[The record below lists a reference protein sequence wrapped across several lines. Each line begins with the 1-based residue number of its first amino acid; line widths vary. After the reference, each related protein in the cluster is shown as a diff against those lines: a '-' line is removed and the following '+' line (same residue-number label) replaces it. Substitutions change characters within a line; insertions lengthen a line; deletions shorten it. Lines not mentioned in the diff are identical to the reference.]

1 MSDTVLMN
9 FYIPKR
15 LKTRLEEICD
25 LRHLSRTSF
34 ILTTLEPEIEKWEG
48 KLTTQPPRF
57 RDHKEPP
64 VFFSSFDDERMSDD
78 W

>member
-1 MSDTVLMN
+1 MTDAVLMN
-9 FYIPKR
+9 FYIPRR

-48 KLTTQPPRF
+48 KIRKREAMFVHEADLPRF
-57 RDHKEPP
+57 Y
-64 VFFSSFDDERMSDD
+64 SSYENEEVSGD